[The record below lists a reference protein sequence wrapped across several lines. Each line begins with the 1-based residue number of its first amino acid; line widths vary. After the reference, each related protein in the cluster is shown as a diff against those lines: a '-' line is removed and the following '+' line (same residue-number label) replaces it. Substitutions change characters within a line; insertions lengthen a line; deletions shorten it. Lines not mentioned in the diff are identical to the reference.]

1 MVSEPT
7 VKQIRAYIAQGQ
19 WNQAIAICAELL
31 QNNPT
36 SPEVYPLLAKAYAH
50 QGMWDQAIAAY
61 HISLGNQPN
70 QAQVYAELGLLYSK
84 QKKFTQ
90 AISNYQ
96 KALTLNPNWAEI
108 YYNLAIIWHEIGDW
122 ERSIN
127 LYQQAVKHKPN
138 YPAAY
143 FNLGLLFENCGQWK
157 NAVANYQRAIE
168 LQPYNVRAYSNL
180 GSTLARHQKYESA
193 IEVLQQGLKIDP
205 TWATLH
211 NNLGQVFWLDGQ
223 PDKALVKFELALDLE
238 PNMTLAKHNVSRLW
252 QQESNYDRALSFLQ
266 EVIKLEPNNAAAHN
280 NYLSLLLKKG
290 KLPAVIPHWQYLI
303 SLRPEFVNFY
313 CQQAMKLDATDL
325 LSQGKIACAN
335 FLEAVKENYDKSQI
349 YNYLWQTLLYWGD
362 MLFEYGGI
370 GVNRAEIYY
379 QYALDIKSDEV
390 ELYLRLGNCLS
401 KQKRIDAAITMYQMG
416 LTLQANHPQI
426 SFQLEKLLEEYNQS
440 KLLINDDED
449 DNTILL
455 SQFNQSV
462 SSPKT
467 QKLFN
472 NEEYLEILPQ
482 EIYHYTHDWVR
493 NCQLKDYNYV
503 ELSWSGTSTQANKLK
518 QIASEP
524 ITATDKISTNLDCTG
539 VHCPKCISELI
550 ELFEPKQIANNVYQ
564 LIPSQFPQIDS
575 PLPFVVTIPQGKA
588 WIAPYKNSWV
598 VCNGLAVMTPDGYL
612 LGDLSR
618 YYLWFL
624 PNCPYKHQKNHIL
637 YQLDSL
643 PPVTKLDG
651 KVALLSAMSGHVYYH
666 WMFDILPRLDLLKQ
680 SGISWD
686 SIDWFVV
693 NNIDQDFQT
702 ETLNYLEI
710 PLNKVILSD
719 HDSLIQAEELIV
731 PSFPGYQDWVPE
743 GSIDFLRETFLAK
756 VDLDSRQYP
765 QKIYISRSRS
775 SSRHVINEKEVIEQ
789 LTPLDFQTIFL
800 EDMSFSEQINLFANA
815 KVIISPHGSSLTN
828 LVFCA
833 PETTVI
839 ELFSPH
845 YIRTYYWIIA
855 QQLQLKYYYY
865 LGEVFDCKFL
875 RDLMYQ
881 NSLTED
887 ILVNLKSLK
896 LVLKL
901 AGILKQ

>member
-7 VKQIRAYIAQGQ
+7 VKQIKACMSQGK
-19 WNQAIAICAELL
+19 WSNAIAICAQLL
-31 QNNPT
+31 KNNPAQQ
-36 SPEVYPLLAKAYAH
+36 EVYPLLAKAYAH
-50 QGMWDQAIAAY
+50 QGEFDRAIAAY
-61 HISLGNQPN
+61 HIFLGSQPN
-70 QAQVYAELGLLYSK
+70 QAQIYAELGLLYSK

-90 AISNYQ
+90 AINNYQ
-96 KALTLNPNWAEI
+96 KAIALKPNWAEI
-108 YYNLAIIWHEIGDW
+108 YYNLAVIWHEFGDW
-122 ERSIN
+122 EQTIAA
-127 LYQQAVKHKPN
+127 YQQAVKHKPN

-143 FNLGLLFENCGQWK
+143 FNLGLLYENRGQWK
-157 NAVANYQRAIE
+157 SAVANYQRAIE
-168 LQPYNVRAYSNL
+168 LQPYNIRVYSNL

-193 IEVLQQGLKIDP
+193 IEVLKQGLKIDP

-211 NNLGQVFWLDGQ
+211 NNLGQVLLLEGKLDE
-223 PDKALVKFELALDLE
+223 ALESFEVALSLE
-238 PNMTLAKHNVSRLW
+238 PNMTLAKHNLSRLW
-252 QQESNYDRALSFLQ
+252 QQESDYDQALYFLKD
-266 EVIKLEPNNAAAHN
+266 VIKLEPNNSFAHN

-290 KLPAVIPHWQYLI
+290 KLQAVIPHWQYLI
-303 SLRPEFVNFY
+303 SQNQEFIEFY
-313 CQQAMKLDATDL
+313 SQQAMKLDSVDL
-325 LSQGKIACAN
+325 LAKGKIACAK
-335 FLEAVKENYDKSQI
+335 FLQAVAEKDDASQI
-349 YNYLWQTLLYWGD
+349 YSYLYQTLLYWGD

-370 GVNRAEIYY
+370 GINRAEIYY
-379 QYALDIKSDEV
+379 QYALDIKPDEV

-401 KQKRIDAAITMYQMG
+401 KQDRTDAAIVMYQRG
-416 LTLQANHPQI
+416 LNLQNNHPQI
-426 SFQLEKLLEEYNQS
+426 ALQLEKLLEERNQ
-440 KLLINDDED
+440 LLEINNPESA
-449 DNTILL
+449 L
-455 SQFNQSV
+455 V
-462 SSPKT
+462 S
-467 QKLFN
+467 
-472 NEEYLEILPQ
+472 NEENLALLPKA
-482 EIYHYTHDWVR
+482 IYHYTNDWIR
-493 NCQLKDYNYV
+493 NCQLEDYNYV
-503 ELSWSGTSTQANKLK
+503 EISWSGTSAQANKLK

-524 ITATDKISTNLDCTG
+524 ITKAEKTTSNLDCTG
-539 VHCPKCISELI
+539 VHCPKCIGELI
-550 ELFEPKQIANNVYQ
+550 ELFEPRQIANNVYK
-564 LIPSQFPQIDS
+564 LIPEKFPQIDS

-588 WIAPYKNSWV
+588 WVAPYKNSWV

-624 PNCPYKHQKNHIL
+624 PNCPYKHKKDHLL

-643 PPVTKLDG
+643 PSITKLDG

-666 WMFDILPRLDLLKQ
+666 WMFDILPRLDLIKK

-693 NNIDQDFQT
+693 NNINKDFQT
-702 ETLNYLEI
+702 ETLNYLGI

-743 GSIDFLRETFLAK
+743 GSINFLRETFLPKAN
-756 VDLDSRQYP
+756 LESRTYP
-765 QKIYISRSRS
+765 EKIYISRSRS

-789 LTPLDFQTIFL
+789 LAPLGFHTVFL
-800 EDMSFSEQINLFANA
+800 EEMSLIEQIALFANA

-828 LVFCA
+828 LVFCS
-833 PETTVI
+833 EDTIVI

-845 YIRTYYWIIA
+845 YVRTYYWIIA
-855 QQLQLKYYYY
+855 QQLKLKYYYY

-887 ILVNLKSLK
+887 ILVNFKSLN

-901 AGILKQ
+901 AGILN